1 MDFDKRCLL
10 NYKEH
15 TLNHHDTSAKFW
27 KVVDN
32 LLKSRRFAQVGR
44 ASSRRRFP
52 TSHKKHLYFFSTKE
66 RSLIFN
72 RAVRFIL

>member
-32 LLKSRRFAQVGR
+32 LLKSRRCPGWPCQLSEEISNFTQKAV
-44 ASSRRRFP
+44 AFV
-52 TSHKKHLYFFSTKE
+52 FSTG
-66 RSLIFN
+66 S
-72 RAVRFIL
+72 